1 MLYDGWTLSDHREEA
16 DITVGQAGEFGLIAR
31 VVARLVA
38 ASDEDSAGAGAGA
51 GAAPAGGLLLG
62 PGDDAAVLAAPD
74 GRVVATTDLL
84 VDGRHFRRDWSS
96 GYDVGRKAAA
106 QNLADVAA
114 MGARPTGLLVGLAAP
129 ADLPVAWAESLADGL
144 RDECAEVAT
153 AVAGGD
159 VVASDRLTIAVTAL
173 GDLEGRAPV
182 TRSGARAGDAVVVAG
197 RLGCAAAGL
206 ALLRR
211 GDPALLDR
219 FADLADAH
227 RRPRPPYTTGPALA
241 RLGATAMIDVSDGLA
256 QDLGH
261 LATGS
266 AVRIEVDLA
275 ALRSAFV
282 DESLAAA
289 LAVLGDDSLLWTGGD
304 DHALAATVPAD
315 KLAGAERLGARLVGR
330 VTAGTGVVDGT
341 GAALVGGHDH
351 FRS

>member
-1 MLYDGWTLSDHREEA
+1 MEEPGPVVLA
-16 DITVGQAGEFGLIAR
+16 DVSEDEIL
-31 VVARLVA
+31 A
-38 ASDEDSAGAGAGA
+38 AIVPGFRGT
-51 GAAPAGGLLLG
+51 AAQLLG
-62 PGDDAAVLAAPD
+62 PGDDAAVVAAPS
-74 GRVVATTDLL
+74 GSVVATTDSM
-84 VDGRHFRRDWSS
+84 VRGRDWLDEWSTPE
-96 GYDVGRKAAA
+96 DVAAKCLT

-144 RDECAEVAT
+144 RDECAEVA
-153 AVAGGD
+153 AVVAGGD
-159 VVASDRLTIAVTAL
+159 VVASDRLTVAVTAL

-182 TRSGARAGDAVVVAG
+182 TRSGARAGDALVVAG
-197 RLGCAAAGL
+197 RLGYAAAGL

-211 GDPALLDR
+211 ADPALLDR

-227 RRPRPPYTTGPALA
+227 RRPRPPYRAGPALA

-266 AVRIEVDLA
+266 GVRIQVDLA

-282 DESLAAA
+282 DASLAAA
-289 LAVLGDDSLLWTGGD
+289 LAVLGDDALLWTGGD

-315 KLAGAERLGARLVGR
+315 RLADAERLGAHLVGR
-330 VTAGTGVVDGT
+330 VAAGTGVVDGT